1 MASQTDLE
9 MLAQQQEIEA
19 LSLLGGT
26 EEDWQSEAD
35 KFTDELDVQAAID
48 ARDAA
53 ARTVERENEILNSI
67 MNTTGPSI
75 SIDGTPFNIQQ
86 AIDSGASSTQILNS
100 ILTGDLIRTD
110 IDNSLEAGLRS
121 TATGLT
127 NFLGMPGDIYGAT
140 VGAVEGLGRKGINL
154 AAEATGNVDYTV
166 SENPQDFTFTNPNP
180 IFGGQ
185 WIRDTLN
192 KLGTDYV
199 NIDQFPEAQRPYAQ
213 VGRVVGENVALARLP
228 FTLANMGVATAN
240 PLVKQAIKDPKKLAM
255 SETGAIAGAAGLAGG
270 AEALGFGD
278 NPFVMMGAEVI
289 GAITGGSP
297 KTIVTTPRLALQFGK
312 YVAKSIGS
320 RFSDKATNERAL
332 NHILTST
339 NTARAEILKE
349 IENLK
354 KSGDVDPAIIEE
366 LTAQADAFTPE
377 RLMADLEAGL
387 ASATKGRP
395 MVRANLPSGT
405 LSGNPALAAI
415 QRKMMGDSPEFSA
428 AVMNEVSATLD
439 SMMAASDLLAR
450 AGNTEAADVLRKKA
464 FQQAIDA
471 TLARSTG
478 EVSERLKAFSGKDN
492 FRASQLAQ
500 NTLYEAKTNMREME
514 TFLWDR
520 IDKKAPIDGTNILKA
535 IQKIKEENLLDG
547 MTIAGGGQIDAVIN
561 IIQGKLAKDIPLETG
576 DVLKF
581 RSVMLNEAR
590 SAAGGNNPNFQQAG
604 FFDALATA
612 AVDDLSALDGAAG
625 DTISLAR
632 AFSSELNERFT
643 RYFPKDVLSKEV
655 KGGTTIREEQVL
667 SEGFGS
673 GGDAAALNFAELR
686 TAATD
691 ATTFADDINNLKAM
705 DEAEL
710 NASSLGDDGSRTNP
724 VPATQSDNVADPT
737 DVDPSKMMP
746 NDDDIIPEVQVS
758 GRGRMV
764 NKDTLYYDVPSDPNN
779 PVDYTI
785 YGANRPRPDAPEV
798 EATDEFKLNEGGK
811 KSTEVVISDDVRQD
825 LGAQM
830 FNAQEDFLRSTV
842 YKLRDPSTG
851 QISSRQI
858 DEFLANNARLLND
871 FPNLRQELI
880 GYADAERT
888 AARIVEDLSRAS
900 SSEKLPNAIS
910 DTLTS
915 DNPTESFARL
925 AAEAQGL
932 PDAMTDF
939 RLATMDVLFAAS
951 RGADGNP
958 DFVKLANNMGKPLSG
973 RTGDLTIMDLMVQN
987 NVISPQE
994 QEILGQ
1000 MVAEGIRIQ
1009 RSLTD
1014 PNVFNQVIQ
1023 GTPDIQKNVAR
1034 IIGANLGV
1042 MFGRGDASLQ
1052 AAAIGSEFV
1061 KRQIDKLPLAADT
1074 KRVETLMR
1082 NPALLL
1088 ELLSKNPARAKS
1100 GMQTAKE
1107 LFAKYQDSGMSNAEI
1122 ARELTKQGALAAGD
1136 AAVRNMR
1143 TSTVGALQGD
1153 SRDEEPP
1160 EVRSLD
1166 QQMMNLE

>member
-9 MLAQQQEIEA
+9 MLAQQQELEA

-100 ILTGDLIRTD
+100 ILTGNLIRTD
-110 IDNSLEAGLRS
+110 IDNSLEAGLRG

-127 NFLGMPGDIYGAT
+127 NFLGMPGDILGAT

-199 NIDQFPEAQRPYAQ
+199 NLDQFPDDQRPFGQ
-213 VGRVVGENVALARLP
+213 VGRVAGENVALARLP

-297 KTIVTTPRLALQFGK
+297 KTIVTSPRLALQFGK

-387 ASATKGRP
+387 ASATEGRP

-478 EVSERLKAFSGKDN
+478 EVAERLKAFSGTDN

-500 NTLYEAKTNMREME
+500 GTLYEAKTNMREME

-520 IDKKAPIDGTNILKA
+520 IDKKAPIDGTNIGKA
-535 IQKIKEENLLDG
+535 ISSIRENKLLDG
-547 MTIAGGGQIDAVIN
+547 MTIAGGGQIDAAIN
-561 IIQGKLAKDIPLETG
+561 IIASKIQRGEPLDTG
-576 DVLKF
+576 EVLKF
-581 RSVMLNEAR
+581 RSIMLEQSR
-590 SAAGGNNPNFQQAG
+590 RAAGADDYGQAG
-604 FFDALATA
+604 IFDALATS

-632 AFSSELNERFT
+632 AFSSELNQRFT
-643 RYFPKDVLSKEV
+643 RYFPKDVLSREV
-655 KGGTTIREEQVL
+655 KGGTSIEPEMVL
-667 SEGFGS
+667 DTGFGT
-673 GGDAAALNFAELR
+673 GGDQAALNFQQLR

-691 ATTFADDINNLKAM
+691 ATTFADDINNLKAR
-705 DEAEL
+705 DAAEL

-746 NDDDIIPEVQVS
+746 TDDDIIPEVQVT
-758 GRGRMV
+758 GIGD
-764 NKDTLYYDVPSDPNN
+764 DTLLDPNN
-779 PVDYTI
+779 PIPEYTI

-798 EATDEFKLNEGGK
+798 EATDEFKLNEGGN
-811 KSTEVVISDDVRQD
+811 STEVVIKDDVRQD
-825 LGAQM
+825 LGEQM
-830 FNAQEDFLRSTV
+830 FTAQEDFLRSTV

-851 QISSRQI
+851 QIPARQI
-858 DEFLANNARLLND
+858 DEYLANNARLLND

-951 RGADGNP
+951 RGADGKP

-1136 AAVRNMR
+1136 AAVSNMR

>member
-1 MASQTDLE
+1 MAE
-9 MLAQQQEIEA
+9 PRLATVED
-19 LSLLGGT
+19 LLGPQEATVDDLLDPTFQGGDA
-26 EEDWQSEAD
+26 EDWQSESD

-67 MNTTGPSI
+67 MNTTGPTI

-110 IDNSLEAGLRS
+110 IDNSLEAGLRG

-127 NFLGMPGDIYGAT
+127 NFLGMPGDILGAT
-140 VGAVEGLGRKGINL
+140 VSAVEGLGRKGINL

-199 NIDQFPEAQRPYAQ
+199 NLDQFPDDQRPFGQ
-213 VGRVVGENVALARLP
+213 VGRVAGENVALARLP

-240 PLVKQAIKDPKKLAM
+240 PLVKQAIKDPKKFAM
-255 SETGAIAGAAGLAGG
+255 AETGAIAGAAGLAGG

-289 GAITGGSP
+289 GSITGGSP
-297 KTIVTTPRLALQFGK
+297 KTLLATPRLAYAFGK
-312 YVAKSIGS
+312 AIKDRIGV
-320 RFSDKATNERAL
+320 FGSDAAVNQRAL

-339 NTARAEILKE
+339 NTARLEILKE
-349 IENLK
+349 IDTLK
-354 KSGDVDPAIIEE
+354 GAEVIDQALIDE
-366 LTAQADAFTPE
+366 LTAAADAFTPE
-377 RLMADLEAGL
+377 RIMSDLEAGIN
-387 ASATKGRP
+387 SADAAKP
-395 MVRANLPSGT
+395 MVRANLPSG
-405 LSGNPALAAI
+405 SISDNKALMAI
-415 QRKMMGDSPEFSA
+415 QRKMMADSPEFNTKI
-428 AVMNEVSATLD
+428 MNEVNNTLQ
-439 SMMAASDLLAR
+439 SMLIASDLLAR
-450 AGNTEAADVLRKKA
+450 GGNIDGADILRKKYFA
-464 FQQAIDA
+464 QTIDA
-471 TLARSTG
+471 TLANATG
-478 EVSERLKAFSGKDN
+478 RVADRLKALSGKDN

-500 NTLYEAKTNMREME
+500 GTLYEAKTNMREME

-520 IDKKAPIDGTNILKA
+520 IDKKAPIDGTNIGKA
-535 IQKIKEENLLDG
+535 IASIRENKLLDG
-547 MTIAGGGQIDAVIN
+547 MTIAGGGQIDAAIN
-561 IIQGKLAKDIPLETG
+561 IIANKIQRGEPLDTG
-576 DVLKF
+576 EVLKF
-581 RSVMLNEAR
+581 RSIMLEQSR
-590 SAAGGNNPNFQQAG
+590 RAAGADDYGQAG
-604 FFDALATA
+604 IFDALATS

-632 AFSSELNERFT
+632 AFSSELNQRFT

-655 KGGTTIREEQVL
+655 KGGTSIEPEMVL
-667 SEGFGS
+667 DTGFGT
-673 GGDAAALNFAELR
+673 GGDQAALNFQQLR

-691 ATTFADDINNLKAM
+691 ATTFADDINNLKAR
-705 DEAEL
+705 DEAQL
-710 NASSLGDDGSRTNP
+710 NASSLGDDGSRTN

-746 NDDDIIPEVQVS
+746 TDDDIIPEVQVT
-758 GRGRMV
+758 GIGD
-764 NKDTLYYDVPSDPNN
+764 DTLLDPNN
-779 PVDYTI
+779 PVPEYTI

-798 EATDEFKLNEGGK
+798 EATDEFKLNEGGN
-811 KSTEVVISDDVRQD
+811 STEVVIKDDVRQD
-825 LGAQM
+825 LGEQM
-830 FNAQEDFLRSTV
+830 FSAQEDFLRSTV
-842 YKLRDPSTG
+842 YKLRDATTG

-858 DEFLANNARLLND
+858 DDFLKDNPRLMND
-871 FPNLRQELI
+871 FPDLRDELI
-880 GYADAERT
+880 RYADAERT
-888 AARIVEDLSRAS
+888 AARLIEDLGRAS
-900 SSEKLPNAIS
+900 SSEKLPSVIADAFTS
-910 DTLTS
+910 DT
-915 DNPTESFARL
+915 PTESFARL

-939 RLATMDVLFAAS
+939 RLATMDVLFSAS
-951 RGADGNP
+951 RGADGKP

-973 RTGDLTIMDLMVQN
+973 RTGDLTIMDLMVNN
-987 NVISPQE
+987 NVISPDE
-994 QEILGQ
+994 QAALGA

-1009 RSLTD
+1009 ASLTD
-1014 PNVFNQVIQ
+1014 PTVFNQVIQ
-1023 GTPDIQKNVAR
+1023 STPDIQKNVAR

-1061 KRQIDKLPLAADT
+1061 KRQVDKLPLAKDAE
-1074 KRVETLMR
+1074 RVEQLMKS
-1082 NPALLL
+1082 PALLL
-1088 ELLSKNPARAKS
+1088 EVMSKNGERSKS
-1100 GMQTAKE
+1100 GIRAAKE
-1107 LFAKYQDSGMSNAEI
+1107 YIAKLRDSGMSNSEI
-1122 ARELTKQGALAAGD
+1122 AGDLAKQGALAVGD
-1136 AAVRNMR
+1136 AAARNTR
-1143 TSTVGALQGD
+1143 TATVGALQGD

-1166 QQMMNLE
+1166 EQMMNLQ

>member
-1 MASQTDLE
+1 MVEVVNPFETETVDVLDPFTIQ
-9 MLAQQQEIEA
+9 
-19 LSLLGGT
+19 GGT
-26 EEDWQSEAD
+26 EEDWQSESD

-67 MNTTGPSI
+67 MNTTGPTI

-110 IDNSLEAGLRS
+110 IDNSLEAGLRG

-127 NFLGMPGDIYGAT
+127 NFLGMPGDILGAT

-199 NIDQFPEAQRPYAQ
+199 NLDQFPDDQRPFGQ
-213 VGRVVGENVALARLP
+213 VGRVAGENVALARLP

-255 SETGAIAGAAGLAGG
+255 AETGAIAGAAGLAGG

-297 KTIVTTPRLALQFGK
+297 KTIVTSPRLALQFGK
-312 YVAKSIGS
+312 YVAKTIGS

-349 IENLK
+349 IDNLK
-354 KSGDVDPAIIEE
+354 KAGDIDPAIIEE

-387 ASATKGRP
+387 ASATEGRP

-478 EVSERLKAFSGKDN
+478 EVAERLKAFSGTDN

-500 NTLYEAKTNMREME
+500 GTLYEAKTNMREME

-520 IDKKAPIDGTNILKA
+520 IDKKAPIDGTNIGKA
-535 IQKIKEENLLDG
+535 IASIRENKLLDG
-547 MTIAGGGQIDAVIN
+547 MTIAGGGQIDAAIN
-561 IIQGKLAKDIPLETG
+561 IIASKIQRGEPLDTG
-576 DVLKF
+576 EVLKF
-581 RSVMLNEAR
+581 RSIMLEQSR
-590 SAAGGNNPNFQQAG
+590 RAAGADDYGQAG
-604 FFDALATA
+604 IFDALATS

-632 AFSSELNERFT
+632 AFSSELNQRFT

-655 KGGTTIREEQVL
+655 KGGTSIEPEMVL
-667 SEGFGS
+667 DTGFGT
-673 GGDAAALNFAELR
+673 GGDQAALNFQQLR

-691 ATTFADDINNLKAM
+691 ATTFADDINNLKAR
-705 DEAEL
+705 DEAQL
-710 NASSLGDDGSRTNP
+710 NASSLGDDGSRTN

-746 NDDDIIPEVQVS
+746 TDDDIIPEVQVT
-758 GRGRMV
+758 GIGD
-764 NKDTLYYDVPSDPNN
+764 DTLLDPNN
-779 PVDYTI
+779 PVPEYTI

-798 EATDEFKLNEGGK
+798 EATDEFKLNEGGN
-811 KSTEVVISDDVRQD
+811 STEVVIKDDVRQD

-830 FNAQEDFLRSTV
+830 FSAQEDFLRSTV
-842 YKLRDPSTG
+842 YKLRDSTTG

-858 DEFLANNARLLND
+858 DDFLNNNARLLND

-880 GYADAERT
+880 GYADAERA

-951 RGADGNP
+951 RGADGKP

-973 RTGDLTIMDLMVQN
+973 RSGDLTIMDLMAQN

-1136 AAVRNMR
+1136 AAVSNMR

-1166 QQMMNLE
+1166 EQMMNLQ

>member
-9 MLAQQQEIEA
+9 MLAQQQDLEA

-26 EEDWQSEAD
+26 EEDWQSESD
-35 KFTDELDVQAAID
+35 KFTDELDVQAAIE
-48 ARDAA
+48 ARDSA
-53 ARTVERENEILNSI
+53 ARTVQREDEILNSI
-67 MNTTGPSI
+67 LNTTGPSI

-110 IDNSLEAGLRS
+110 IDNSLEGTVRGGSLGLS
-121 TATGLT
+121 
-127 NFLGMPGDIYGAT
+127 NFLGFPGDAFGAA
-140 VGAVEGLGRKGINL
+140 VGGLEGLGRKGINL

-166 SENPQDFTFTNPNP
+166 SENPQDFRFTSPNP
-180 IFGGQ
+180 VFGGQ
-185 WIRDTLN
+185 WIRDSLE
-192 KLGTDYV
+192 KLGFDYP
-199 NIDQFPEAQRPYAQ
+199 NIDEFPEEQRPYGQ

-228 FTLANMGVATAN
+228 FTLANMGVATSN

-255 SETGAIAGAAGLAGG
+255 AETGAIAGAAGAAGG

-297 KTIVTTPRLALQFGK
+297 KTVVTTPRLALQFGK

-354 KSGDVDPAIIEE
+354 KTGDVDQAIIDE

-387 ASATKGRP
+387 ASATEGRP

-478 EVSERLKAFSGKDN
+478 EVSERLKAFSGTDN

-500 NTLYEAKTNMREME
+500 GTLFEAKNNMRDME

-520 IDKKAPIDGTNILKA
+520 IDKKAPINGTNIGKA
-535 IQKIKEENLLDG
+535 IASIRENKLLDG
-547 MTIAGGGQIDAVIN
+547 MTIAGGGQIDAAIN
-561 IIQGKLAKDIPLETG
+561 IISSKIQRGEPLSTG
-576 DVLKF
+576 EVLKF
-581 RSVMLNEAR
+581 RSIMLEQAR
-590 SAAGGNNPNFQQAG
+590 RAAGADDYGQAG
-604 FFDALATA
+604 IFDALATS

-632 AFSSELNERFT
+632 AFSSELNQRFT
-643 RYFPKDVLSKEV
+643 RYFPKDVLSREV

-691 ATTFADDINNLKAM
+691 ATTFADDISNLKAR

-710 NASSLGDDGSRTNP
+710 NASSLGDDGSRL
-724 VPATQSDNVADPT
+724 PATQSDNVANPT

-746 NDDDIIPEVQVS
+746 TDDDIIPEIKVT
-758 GRGRMV
+758 GIGD
-764 NKDTLYYDVPSDPNN
+764 DTLLDPEN
-779 PVDYTI
+779 PIPEYTI

-798 EATDEFKLNEGGK
+798 EATDEFKLNEGGE
-811 KSTEVVISDDVRQD
+811 STEVVIRDDVKQD

-830 FNAQEDFLRSTV
+830 FTAQEDFLRSTV

-851 QISSRQI
+851 QISARQI
-858 DEFLANNARLLND
+858 DEYLANNARLLND

-888 AARIVEDLSRAS
+888 AARLVEDLSRAR

-994 QEILGQ
+994 QETLGQ

-1107 LFAKYQDSGMSNAEI
+1107 LLAKYQGSGMSNAEI
-1122 ARELTKQGALAAGD
+1122 ARELAKQGALAAGD
-1136 AAVRNMR
+1136 AAVSNMR

-1166 QQMMNLE
+1166 EQMMNLQ

>member
-9 MLAQQQEIEA
+9 MLAQQQELEA

-35 KFTDELDVQAAID
+35 KFTDELDVQAAIE

-255 SETGAIAGAAGLAGG
+255 AETGAIAGAAGLAGG

-354 KSGDVDPAIIEE
+354 KSGDVDQAIIEE

-387 ASATKGRP
+387 ASATEGRP

-478 EVSERLKAFSGKDN
+478 EVAERLKAFSGKDN

-500 NTLYEAKTNMREME
+500 STLYEAKTNMREME

-520 IDKKAPIDGTNILKA
+520 IDKKAPIDGTNILNA

-561 IIQGKLAKDIPLETG
+561 IIQGKLAEGIPLATG

-705 DEAEL
+705 DEAAVKE
-710 NASSLGDDGSRTNP
+710 T
-724 VPATQSDNVADPT
+724 PT
-737 DVDPSKMMP
+737 EVNLPSTKVDPSMRGKP
-746 NDDDIIPEVQVS
+746 TDDEIIPEVQVS

-779 PVDYTI
+779 PIPDYTV
-785 YGANRPRPDAPEV
+785 YEAEGANAPKQDGTATAKEPEEIITSVPARTDV
-798 EATDEFKLNEGGK
+798 EG
-811 KSTEVVISDDVRQD
+811 DVRQD

-1122 ARELTKQGALAAGD
+1122 ARELTKQGALAVGD

>member
-1 MASQTDLE
+1 MVEVVDPFQTDTVDVLDPFTI
-9 MLAQQQEIEA
+9 Q
-19 LSLLGGT
+19 GGT
-26 EEDWQSEAD
+26 EEDWQSESD
-35 KFTDELDVQAAID
+35 KFTDELDVQAAIE
-48 ARDAA
+48 ARDSA
-53 ARTVERENEILNSI
+53 ARTVQREDEILNSI
-67 MNTTGPSI
+67 LNTTGPSI

-110 IDNSLEAGLRS
+110 IDNSLEGTVRGVNIGA
-121 TATGLT
+121 T
-127 NFLGMPGDIYGAT
+127 NFLGMPGDIFGAA
-140 VGAVEGLGRKGINL
+140 VGGLEGLGRKGINL

-166 SENPQDFTFTNPNP
+166 SENPQDFRFTSPNP
-180 IFGGQ
+180 VFGGQ
-185 WIRDTLN
+185 WIRDSLE
-192 KLGTDYV
+192 KLGFDYP
-199 NIDQFPEAQRPYAQ
+199 NIDEFPEEQRPYGQ

-240 PLVKQAIKDPKKLAM
+240 PLVKQAIKDPKKLAIA
-255 SETGAIAGAAGLAGG
+255 ETGAIAGAAGAAGG

-297 KTIVTTPRLALQFGK
+297 KTVVTTPRLALQFGK

-354 KSGDVDPAIIEE
+354 KSGDVDQAIIDE

-387 ASATKGRP
+387 ASATEGRP

-478 EVSERLKAFSGKDN
+478 EVSERLKAFSGTDN

-500 NTLYEAKTNMREME
+500 GTLFEAKNNMRDME
-514 TFLWDR
+514 TYLWER
-520 IDKKAPIDGTNILKA
+520 IDKKAPIDGTNIGNA
-535 IQKIKEENLLDG
+535 IASIRENKLLDG
-547 MTIAGGGQIDAVIN
+547 MTIAGGGQIDAAIN
-561 IIQGKLAKDIPLETG
+561 IISSKIQRGEPLSTG
-576 DVLKF
+576 EVLKF
-581 RSVMLNEAR
+581 RSIMLEQAR
-590 SAAGGNNPNFQQAG
+590 RAAGADDYGQAG
-604 FFDALATA
+604 IFDALATS

-632 AFSSELNERFT
+632 AFSSELNQRFT
-643 RYFPKDVLSKEV
+643 RYFPKDVLSREV
-655 KGGTTIREEQVL
+655 KGGTSIREEQVL

-691 ATTFADDINNLKAM
+691 ATTFAEDISNLKAM
-705 DEAEL
+705 DEAAVKE
-710 NASSLGDDGSRTNP
+710 T
-724 VPATQSDNVADPT
+724 PT
-737 DVDPSKMMP
+737 EVNLPSTKVDPSMRGKP
-746 NDDDIIPEVQVS
+746 TDDEIIPEVQVS

-779 PVDYTI
+779 PIPDYTV
-785 YGANRPRPDAPEV
+785 YEAEGANAPKQDGTAAAKEPEEIITSVPARTDV
-798 EATDEFKLNEGGK
+798 EG
-811 KSTEVVISDDVRQD
+811 DVRQD

-830 FNAQEDFLRSTV
+830 FTAQEDFLRSTV

-851 QISSRQI
+851 QISARQI
-858 DEFLANNARLLND
+858 DEYLANNARLLND

-888 AARIVEDLSRAS
+888 AARLVEDLSRAR

-994 QEILGQ
+994 QETLGQ

-1107 LFAKYQDSGMSNAEI
+1107 LLAKYQGSGMSNAEI
-1122 ARELTKQGALAAGD
+1122 ARELAKQGALAAGD
-1136 AAVRNMR
+1136 AAVSNMR

-1160 EVRSLD
+1160 EVMSLD
-1166 QQMMNLE
+1166 EQMMNLQ

>member
-1 MASQTDLE
+1 
-9 MLAQQQEIEA
+9 
-19 LSLLGGT
+19 
-26 EEDWQSEAD
+26 
-35 KFTDELDVQAAID
+35 
-48 ARDAA
+48 
-53 ARTVERENEILNSI
+53 
-67 MNTTGPSI
+67 
-75 SIDGTPFNIQQ
+75 
-86 AIDSGASSTQILNS
+86 
-100 ILTGDLIRTD
+100 
-110 IDNSLEAGLRS
+110 
-121 TATGLT
+121 
-127 NFLGMPGDIYGAT
+127 
-140 VGAVEGLGRKGINL
+140 
-154 AAEATGNVDYTV
+154 
-166 SENPQDFTFTNPNP
+166 
-180 IFGGQ
+180 
-185 WIRDTLN
+185 
-192 KLGTDYV
+192 
-199 NIDQFPEAQRPYAQ
+199 
-213 VGRVVGENVALARLP
+213 
-228 FTLANMGVATAN
+228 MGVATAN

-255 SETGAIAGAAGLAGG
+255 AETGAIAGAAGLAGG

-354 KSGDVDPAIIEE
+354 KSGDVDQAIIEE

-387 ASATKGRP
+387 ASATEGRP

-478 EVSERLKAFSGKDN
+478 EVAERLKAFSGKDN

-500 NTLYEAKTNMREME
+500 STLYEAKTNMREME

-520 IDKKAPIDGTNILKA
+520 IDKKAPIDGTNILNA

-561 IIQGKLAKDIPLETG
+561 IIQGKLAEGIPLATG

-705 DEAEL
+705 DEAAVKE
-710 NASSLGDDGSRTNP
+710 T
-724 VPATQSDNVADPT
+724 PT
-737 DVDPSKMMP
+737 EVNLPSTKVDPSMRGKP
-746 NDDDIIPEVQVS
+746 TDDEIIPEVQVS

-779 PVDYTI
+779 PIPDYTV
-785 YGANRPRPDAPEV
+785 YEAEGANAPKQDGTATAKEPEEIITSVPARTDV
-798 EATDEFKLNEGGK
+798 EG
-811 KSTEVVISDDVRQD
+811 DVRQD

-1136 AAVRNMR
+1136 AAVSNMR

>member
-9 MLAQQQEIEA
+9 MLAQQQELEA

-26 EEDWQSEAD
+26 EEDWQSESD
-35 KFTDELDVQAAID
+35 KFTDELDVQAAIE

-67 MNTTGPSI
+67 MNTTGPTI

-110 IDNSLEAGLRS
+110 IDNSLEAGSRS
-121 TATGLT
+121 FATGLT
-127 NFLGMPGDIYGAT
+127 NFLGMPGDIIGAA
-140 VGAVEGLGRKGINL
+140 GSGLEGLGRKGINL
-154 AAEATGNVDYTV
+154 AAEAAGNVNFTV
-166 SENPQDFTFTNPNP
+166 SENPQDFTFSSPNP
-180 IFGGQ
+180 AFGGQ

-192 KLGTDYV
+192 KLGSDYV

-240 PLVKQAIKDPKKLAM
+240 PLVKQAIKDPKKFAM
-255 SETGAIAGAAGLAGG
+255 AETGAIAGAAGLAGG

-297 KTIVTTPRLALQFGK
+297 KTVVTTPRLALQFGK

-354 KSGDVDPAIIEE
+354 KSGDIDPAIIEE

-387 ASATKGRP
+387 ASATEGRP

-478 EVSERLKAFSGKDN
+478 EVAERLKAFSGTDN

-500 NTLYEAKTNMREME
+500 GTLYEAKTNMREME

-520 IDKKAPIDGTNILKA
+520 IDKKAPIDGTNIGKA
-535 IQKIKEENLLDG
+535 IASIRENKLLDG
-547 MTIAGGGQIDAVIN
+547 MTIAGGGQIDAAIN
-561 IIQGKLAKDIPLETG
+561 IIANKIQRGEPLDTG
-576 DVLKF
+576 EVLKF
-581 RSVMLNEAR
+581 RSIMLEQSR
-590 SAAGGNNPNFQQAG
+590 RAAGADDYGQAG
-604 FFDALATA
+604 IFDALATS

-632 AFSSELNERFT
+632 AFSSELNQRFT
-643 RYFPKDVLSKEV
+643 RYFPKDVLSKEA
-655 KGGTTIREEQVL
+655 KGGTSIESEMVL
-667 SEGFGS
+667 DTGFGT
-673 GGDAAALNFAELR
+673 GGDQAALNFQQLQ
-686 TAATD
+686 TAASD
-691 ATTFADDINNLKAM
+691 ATTFADDINNIKAR
-705 DEAEL
+705 DEAQI

-746 NDDDIIPEVQVS
+746 TDDDIIPEVKVS
-758 GRGRMV
+758 GTGRMV

-798 EATDEFKLNEGGK
+798 EATDEFKLNEGGN
-811 KSTEVVISDDVRQD
+811 STEVVIKDDVRQD

-830 FNAQEDFLRSTV
+830 FSAQEDFLRSTV
-842 YKLRDPSTG
+842 YKLRDSTTG

-858 DEFLANNARLLND
+858 DDFLNNNARLLND

-880 GYADAERT
+880 GYADAERA

-915 DNPTESFARL
+915 DNPTEAFARL

-951 RGADGNP
+951 RGADGKP

-973 RTGDLTIMDLMVQN
+973 RTGDLTIMDLMAQN

-1122 ARELTKQGALAAGD
+1122 ARELTKQGALAVGD
-1136 AAVRNMR
+1136 AAARNTR
-1143 TSTVGALQGD
+1143 TATVGALQGD

-1166 QQMMNLE
+1166 EQMMNLQ

>member
-9 MLAQQQEIEA
+9 MLAQQQELEA

-26 EEDWQSEAD
+26 EEDWQSESD
-35 KFTDELDVQAAID
+35 KFTDELDVQAAIE

-67 MNTTGPSI
+67 MNTTGPTI

-110 IDNSLEAGLRS
+110 IDNSLEAGSRS
-121 TATGLT
+121 FATGLT
-127 NFLGMPGDIYGAT
+127 NFLGMPGDIIGAA
-140 VGAVEGLGRKGINL
+140 GSGLEGLGRKGINL
-154 AAEATGNVDYTV
+154 AAEAAGNVNFTV
-166 SENPQDFTFTNPNP
+166 SENPQDFTFSSPNP
-180 IFGGQ
+180 AFGGQ

-192 KLGTDYV
+192 KLGSDYV

-240 PLVKQAIKDPKKLAM
+240 PLVKQAIKDPKKFAM
-255 SETGAIAGAAGLAGG
+255 AETGAIAGAAGLAGG

-297 KTIVTTPRLALQFGK
+297 KTVVTTPRLALQFGK

-354 KSGDVDPAIIEE
+354 KAGDIDPAIIEE

-387 ASATKGRP
+387 ASATEGRP

-478 EVSERLKAFSGKDN
+478 EVAERLKAFSGTDN

-500 NTLYEAKTNMREME
+500 GTLYEAKTNMREME

-520 IDKKAPIDGTNILKA
+520 IDKKAPIDGTNIGKA
-535 IQKIKEENLLDG
+535 IASIRENKLLDG
-547 MTIAGGGQIDAVIN
+547 MTIAGGGQIDAAIN
-561 IIQGKLAKDIPLETG
+561 IIANKIQRGEPLDTG
-576 DVLKF
+576 EVLKF
-581 RSVMLNEAR
+581 RSIMLEQSR
-590 SAAGGNNPNFQQAG
+590 RAAGADDYGQAG
-604 FFDALATA
+604 IFDALATS

-632 AFSSELNERFT
+632 AFSSELNQRFT
-643 RYFPKDVLSKEV
+643 RYFPKDVLSKEA
-655 KGGTTIREEQVL
+655 KGGTSIESEMVL
-667 SEGFGS
+667 DTGFGS
-673 GGDAAALNFAELR
+673 GGDQAALNFQQLR

-691 ATTFADDINNLKAM
+691 ATTFADDINNLKAR
-705 DEAEL
+705 DEAEVKE
-710 NASSLGDDGSRTNP
+710 T
-724 VPATQSDNVADPT
+724 PT
-737 DVDPSKMMP
+737 EVNLPSTKVDPSMRGKP
-746 NDDDIIPEVQVS
+746 TDDEIISEVQVS
-758 GRGRMV
+758 GRGPMV
-764 NKDTLYYDVPSDPNN
+764 GKDTTYFDVPSDPNN
-779 PVDYTI
+779 PIPDYTV
-785 YGANRPRPDAPEV
+785 YEAEGANAPKQDGTAAAKDPEEIITSVPARTDV
-798 EATDEFKLNEGGK
+798 EG
-811 KSTEVVISDDVRQD
+811 DVRQD

-842 YKLRDPSTG
+842 YKLRDSTG
-851 QISSRQI
+851 QISASQI
-858 DEFLANNARLLND
+858 DEFVLSNPRLLKD
-871 FPNLRQELI
+871 FPNLKADLDA
-880 GYADAERT
+880 YADAERT
-888 AARIVEDLSRAS
+888 ASEIMARLQKAS
-900 SSEKLPNAIS
+900 TSDRLPDAIK

-915 DNPTESFARL
+915 DNPADNFAIL
-925 AAEAQGL
+925 ANEAQGI
-932 PDAMTDF
+932 PDAMIDF
-939 RLATMDVLFAAS
+939 RMATMDLLFQAS
-951 RGADGNP
+951 RSADGSP
-958 DFVKLANNMGKPLSG
+958 DFIKLANNMGKPLSG
-973 RTGDLTIMDLMVQN
+973 RTGDITILDLMLDN
-987 NVISPQE
+987 NVISQPE
-994 QEILGQ
+994 LDAMSELIT
-1000 MVAEGIRIQ
+1000 EGLRIQ
-1009 RSLTD
+1009 RTTQGAG
-1014 PNVFNQVIQ
+1014 VFDQVVQ
-1023 GTPDIQKNVAR
+1023 STPGFTKNAAR

-1061 KRQIDKLPLAADT
+1061 KNLVDKLPMARDA
-1074 KRVETLMR
+1074 KNIEILMST
-1082 NPALLL
+1082 PSLLL
-1088 ELLSKNPARAKS
+1088 EMMQKNPLRQRTAF
-1100 GMQTAKE
+1100 QTGKE
-1107 LFAKYQDSGMSNAEI
+1107 LLAKYQGLG
-1122 ARELTKQGALAAGD
+1122 LTKKQMALELGKEGVVRAGDRVTDKTSAATYGALTTAE
-1136 AAVRNMR
+1136 
-1143 TSTVGALQGD
+1143 
-1153 SRDEEPP
+1153 DEEPP

>member
-9 MLAQQQEIEA
+9 MLAQQQELEA

-26 EEDWQSEAD
+26 EEDWQSESD
-35 KFTDELDVQAAID
+35 KFTDELDVQAAIE

-67 MNTTGPSI
+67 MNTTGPTI

-110 IDNSLEAGLRS
+110 IDNSLEAGSRS
-121 TATGLT
+121 FATGLT
-127 NFLGMPGDIYGAT
+127 NFLGMPGDIIGAA
-140 VGAVEGLGRKGINL
+140 GSGLEGLGRKGINL
-154 AAEATGNVDYTV
+154 AAEAAGNVNFTV
-166 SENPQDFTFTNPNP
+166 SENPQDFTFSSPNP
-180 IFGGQ
+180 AFGGQ

-192 KLGTDYV
+192 KLGSDYV

-240 PLVKQAIKDPKKLAM
+240 PLVKQAIKDPKKFAM
-255 SETGAIAGAAGLAGG
+255 AETGAIAGAAGLAGG

-297 KTIVTTPRLALQFGK
+297 KTVVTTPRLALQFGK

-354 KSGDVDPAIIEE
+354 KSGDIDPAIIEE

-387 ASATKGRP
+387 ASATEGRP

-478 EVSERLKAFSGKDN
+478 EVAERLKAFSGTDN

-500 NTLYEAKTNMREME
+500 GTLYEAKTNMREME

-520 IDKKAPIDGTNILKA
+520 IDKKAPIDGTNIGKA
-535 IQKIKEENLLDG
+535 IASIRENKLLDG
-547 MTIAGGGQIDAVIN
+547 MTIAGGGQIDAAIN
-561 IIQGKLAKDIPLETG
+561 IIANKIQRGEPLDTG
-576 DVLKF
+576 EVLKF
-581 RSVMLNEAR
+581 RSIMLEQSR
-590 SAAGGNNPNFQQAG
+590 RAAGADDYGQAG
-604 FFDALATA
+604 IFDALATS

-632 AFSSELNERFT
+632 AFSSELNQRFT
-643 RYFPKDVLSKEV
+643 RYFPKDVLSKEA
-655 KGGTTIREEQVL
+655 KGGTSIESEMVL
-667 SEGFGS
+667 DTGFGT
-673 GGDAAALNFAELR
+673 GGDQAALNFQQLQ
-686 TAATD
+686 TAASD
-691 ATTFADDINNLKAM
+691 ATTFADDINNLKAR
-705 DEAEL
+705 DEAQI

-746 NDDDIIPEVQVS
+746 TDDDIIPEVKVS
-758 GRGRMV
+758 GTGRMV

-798 EATDEFKLNEGGK
+798 EATDEFKLNEGGN
-811 KSTEVVISDDVRQD
+811 STEVVIKDDVRQD

-830 FNAQEDFLRSTV
+830 FSAQEDFLRSTV
-842 YKLRDPSTG
+842 YKLRDSTTG

-858 DEFLANNARLLND
+858 DDFLNNNARLLND

-880 GYADAERT
+880 GYADAERA

-915 DNPTESFARL
+915 DNPTEAFARL

-951 RGADGNP
+951 RGADGKP

-973 RTGDLTIMDLMVQN
+973 RTGDLTIMDLMAQN

-1136 AAVRNMR
+1136 AAVSNMR

-1166 QQMMNLE
+1166 EQMMNLE

>member
-1 MASQTDLE
+1 MAE
-9 MLAQQQEIEA
+9 PRLATVED
-19 LSLLGGT
+19 LLGPQEATVDDLLGPT
-26 EEDWQSEAD
+26 FQGGDAEDWQSESD

-67 MNTTGPSI
+67 MNTTGPTI

-110 IDNSLEAGLRS
+110 IDNSLEAGLRG

-127 NFLGMPGDIYGAT
+127 NFLGMPGDILGAT

-199 NIDQFPEAQRPYAQ
+199 NLDQFPDDQRPFGQ
-213 VGRVVGENVALARLP
+213 VGRVAGENVALARLP

-240 PLVKQAIKDPKKLAM
+240 PLVKQAIKDPKKFAM
-255 SETGAIAGAAGLAGG
+255 AETGAIAGAAGLAGG

-297 KTIVTTPRLALQFGK
+297 KTVVTTPRLALQFGK
-312 YVAKSIGS
+312 YVAKTIGS

-354 KSGDVDPAIIEE
+354 KSGDIDPAIIDE

-387 ASATKGRP
+387 ASATEGRP

-478 EVSERLKAFSGKDN
+478 EVAERLKAFSGTDN

-500 NTLYEAKTNMREME
+500 STLYEAKTNMREME

-520 IDKKAPIDGTNILKA
+520 IDKKAPIDGTNILNA

-561 IIQGKLAKDIPLETG
+561 IIQGKLANNIPLDTG

-625 DTISLAR
+625 DAISLAR
-632 AFSSELNERFT
+632 GFSSELNQRFT
-643 RYFPKDVLSKEV
+643 RYFPKDVLAKEP
-655 KGGTTIREEQVL
+655 KGGTSIESEMVL
-667 SEGFGS
+667 DTGFGS
-673 GGDAAALNFAELR
+673 GGDQAALNFQQLR

-691 ATTFADDINNLKAM
+691 ATTFADDINNLKAR

-710 NASSLGDDGSRTNP
+710 NASSLGDNGSRTN

-746 NDDDIIPEVQVS
+746 TDDDIIPEVQVT
-758 GRGRMV
+758 GIGE
-764 NKDTLYYDVPSDPNN
+764 DTLLDPNN
-779 PVDYTI
+779 PVPEYTI

-798 EATDEFKLNEGGK
+798 EATDEFKLNEGGN
-811 KSTEVVISDDVRQD
+811 STEVVIKDDVRQD

-851 QISSRQI
+851 QISARQI
-858 DEFLANNARLLND
+858 DEYLANNARLLND

-915 DNPTESFARL
+915 NNPTEAFARL

-951 RGADGNP
+951 RGADGKP

-973 RTGDLTIMDLMVQN
+973 RTGDLTIMDLMAQN

-1136 AAVRNMR
+1136 AAARNTR
-1143 TSTVGALQGD
+1143 TSTVSALQGD

-1166 QQMMNLE
+1166 EQMMNLQ

>member
-9 MLAQQQEIEA
+9 MLAQQQELEA

-26 EEDWQSEAD
+26 EEDWQSESD
-35 KFTDELDVQAAID
+35 KFTDELDVQAAIE

-67 MNTTGPSI
+67 MNTTGPTI

-110 IDNSLEAGLRS
+110 IDNSLEAGSRS
-121 TATGLT
+121 FATGLT
-127 NFLGMPGDIYGAT
+127 NFLGMPGDI
-140 VGAVEGLGRKGINL
+140 VGAVGSGLEGLGRKGINL
-154 AAEATGNVDYTV
+154 AAEAAGNVNFTV
-166 SENPQDFTFTNPNP
+166 SENPQDFTFSSPNP
-180 IFGGQ
+180 AFGGQ

-192 KLGTDYV
+192 KLGSDYV

-240 PLVKQAIKDPKKLAM
+240 PLVKQAIKDPKKFAM
-255 SETGAIAGAAGLAGG
+255 AETGAIAGAAGLAGG

-297 KTIVTTPRLALQFGK
+297 KTIVTSPRLALQFGK

-354 KSGDVDPAIIEE
+354 KAGDIDPAIIEE

-387 ASATKGRP
+387 ASATEGRP

-478 EVSERLKAFSGKDN
+478 EVAERLKAFSGTDN

-500 NTLYEAKTNMREME
+500 GTLYEAKTNMREME

-520 IDKKAPIDGTNILKA
+520 IDKKAPIDGTNIGKA
-535 IQKIKEENLLDG
+535 IASIRENKLLDG
-547 MTIAGGGQIDAVIN
+547 MTIAGGGQIDAAIN
-561 IIQGKLAKDIPLETG
+561 IIANKIERGEPLDTG
-576 DVLKF
+576 EVLKF
-581 RSVMLNEAR
+581 RSIMLEQSR
-590 SAAGGNNPNFQQAG
+590 RAAGADDYGQAG
-604 FFDALATA
+604 IFDALATS

-632 AFSSELNERFT
+632 AFSSELNQRFT

-655 KGGTTIREEQVL
+655 KGGTSIESEMVL
-667 SEGFGS
+667 DTGFGT
-673 GGDAAALNFAELR
+673 GGDQAALNFQQLQ
-686 TAATD
+686 TAASD
-691 ATTFADDINNLKAM
+691 ATTFADDINNLKAR
-705 DEAEL
+705 DEAQL
-710 NASSLGDDGSRTNP
+710 NASSLGDDGSRANP

-746 NDDDIIPEVQVS
+746 TDDDIIPEVQVT
-758 GRGRMV
+758 GIGD
-764 NKDTLYYDVPSDPNN
+764 DTLLDPNN
-779 PVDYTI
+779 PVPEYTI

-798 EATDEFKLNEGGK
+798 EATDEFKLNEGGN
-811 KSTEVVISDDVRQD
+811 STEVVIKDDVRQD

-830 FNAQEDFLRSTV
+830 FSAQEDFLRSTV
-842 YKLRDPSTG
+842 YKLRDSTTG

-858 DEFLANNARLLND
+858 DDFLNNNARLLND

-880 GYADAERT
+880 GYADAERA

-900 SSEKLPNAIS
+900 SSEKLPVAIS

-951 RGADGNP
+951 RGADGKP

-973 RTGDLTIMDLMVQN
+973 RTGDLTIMDLMAQN

-1122 ARELTKQGALAAGD
+1122 ARELTKQGALAVGD
-1136 AAVRNMR
+1136 AAARNTR
-1143 TSTVGALQGD
+1143 TATVGALQGD

>member
-1 MASQTDLE
+1 MAE
-9 MLAQQQEIEA
+9 PRLATVED
-19 LSLLGGT
+19 LLGPQEATVDDLLDPTFQGGDA
-26 EEDWQSEAD
+26 EDWQSESD
-35 KFTDELDVQAAID
+35 KFTDELDVQAAIE

-67 MNTTGPSI
+67 MNTTGPNV

-110 IDNSLEAGLRS
+110 IDNSLEAGSRS
-121 TATGLT
+121 FATGLT
-127 NFLGMPGDIYGAT
+127 NFLGMPGDIIGAA
-140 VGAVEGLGRKGINL
+140 GSGLEGLGRKGINL
-154 AAEATGNVDYTV
+154 AAEAAGNVNFTV
-166 SENPQDFTFTNPNP
+166 SENPQDFTFSSPNP
-180 IFGGQ
+180 AFGGQ

-192 KLGTDYV
+192 KLGSDYV

-240 PLVKQAIKDPKKLAM
+240 PLVKQAIKDPKKFAM
-255 SETGAIAGAAGLAGG
+255 AETGAIAGAAGLAGG

-297 KTIVTTPRLALQFGK
+297 KTVVTTPRLALQFGK

-354 KSGDVDPAIIEE
+354 KSGDIDPAIIEE

-387 ASATKGRP
+387 ASATEGRP

-478 EVSERLKAFSGKDN
+478 EVAERLKAFSGKDN

-500 NTLYEAKTNMREME
+500 GTLYEAKTNMREME

-520 IDKKAPIDGTNILKA
+520 IDKKAPIDGTNIGKA
-535 IQKIKEENLLDG
+535 IASIRENKLLDG
-547 MTIAGGGQIDAVIN
+547 MTIAGGGQIDAAIN
-561 IIQGKLAKDIPLETG
+561 IIANKIQRGEPLDTG
-576 DVLKF
+576 EVLKF
-581 RSVMLNEAR
+581 RSIMLEQSR
-590 SAAGGNNPNFQQAG
+590 RAAGADDYGQAG
-604 FFDALATA
+604 IFDALATS

-632 AFSSELNERFT
+632 AFSSELNQRFT

-655 KGGTTIREEQVL
+655 KGGTSIESEMVL
-667 SEGFGS
+667 DTGFGT
-673 GGDAAALNFAELR
+673 GGDQAALNFQQLR

-691 ATTFADDINNLKAM
+691 ATTFADDINNLKAR
-705 DEAEL
+705 DEAEVKE
-710 NASSLGDDGSRTNP
+710 T
-724 VPATQSDNVADPT
+724 PT
-737 DVDPSKMMP
+737 EVNLPSTKVDPSMRGKP
-746 NDDDIIPEVQVS
+746 TDDEIISEVQVS
-758 GRGRMV
+758 GRGPMV
-764 NKDTLYYDVPSDPNN
+764 GKDTTYFDVPSDPNN
-779 PVDYTI
+779 PIPDYTV
-785 YGANRPRPDAPEV
+785 YEAEGANAPKQDGTAAAKDPEEIITSVPARTDV
-798 EATDEFKLNEGGK
+798 EG
-811 KSTEVVISDDVRQD
+811 DVRQD

-830 FNAQEDFLRSTV
+830 FSAQEDFLRSTV
-842 YKLRDPSTG
+842 YKLRDSTTG

-858 DEFLANNARLLND
+858 DDFLNNNARLLND

-880 GYADAERT
+880 GYADAERA

-915 DNPTESFARL
+915 DNPTEAFARL

-932 PDAMTDF
+932 PDAMADF

-951 RGADGNP
+951 RGADGKP

-973 RTGDLTIMDLMVQN
+973 RTGDLTIMDLMAQN

-1122 ARELTKQGALAAGD
+1122 ARELTKQGALAVGD
-1136 AAVRNMR
+1136 AAARNTR
-1143 TSTVGALQGD
+1143 TATVGALQGD